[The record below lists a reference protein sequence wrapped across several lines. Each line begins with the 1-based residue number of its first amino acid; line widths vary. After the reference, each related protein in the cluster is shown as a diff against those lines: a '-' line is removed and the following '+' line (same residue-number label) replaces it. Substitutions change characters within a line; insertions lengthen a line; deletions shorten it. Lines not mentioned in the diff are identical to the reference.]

1 MGAYTRETSPRKV
14 YRRCGSERADKRR
27 KQARRSFS
35 TEDCQNSRSLCRFY
49 SRSTRY
55 EREIQ
60 PLPEDTPVSPPRFLS
75 SLSLSLFAVTNFSKN
90 FALGRPITD
99 ADPLRGGRSSFET
112 HGEQT
117 GSKEKDFY
125 PTGGPRG
132 FSTARRA
139 VSSASSVR
147 LPGPGTLENVY
158 RAPAWNNIHRIFEGT
173 ACG

>member
-1 MGAYTRETSPRKV
+1 MLTPEKRALVKFIVVAGARGPIRG
-14 YRRCGSERADKRR
+14 GSK
-27 KQARRSFS
+27 
-35 TEDCQNSRSLCRFY
+35 
-49 SRSTRY
+49 
-55 EREIQ
+55 
-60 PLPEDTPVSPPRFLS
+60 PDTLFPPRIVKIADLYVAFIAAPLVTSVKSNLFRRTRQSLLHAS
-75 SLSLSLFAVTNFSKN
+75 SPLSLFAVTNFSKN

>member
-1 MGAYTRETSPRKV
+1 MGAYTRETSPRKL

-60 PLPEDTPVSPPRFLS
+60 PLPEQSLHASSP
-75 SLSLSLFAVTNFSKN
+75 LSLFLFLRSDEFFEKLRARTTDNRRRSLREGRLRPLKHMASKR
-90 FALGRPITD
+90 A
-99 ADPLRGGRSSFET
+99 E
-112 HGEQT
+112 
-117 GSKEKDFY
+117 EKDFY

-139 VSSASSVR
+139 ASSASSVR
-147 LPGPGTLENVY
+147 LPGPGTMENVY
-158 RAPAWNNIHRIFEGT
+158 HGSRLEQYT
-173 ACG
+173 

>member
-1 MGAYTRETSPRKV
+1 M
-14 YRRCGSERADKRR
+14 
-27 KQARRSFS
+27 
-35 TEDCQNSRSLCRFY
+35 
-49 SRSTRY
+49 
-55 EREIQ
+55 
-60 PLPEDTPVSPPRFLS
+60 
-75 SLSLSLFAVTNFSKN
+75 TNFSKN

-158 RAPAWNNIHRIFEGT
+158 RGREFLGTGWVLGDLSGVSIVLRLGPALFNGIVSDPWIDKISFQVFVAPILVKRDILAGE
-173 ACG
+173 